1 MPVLSQGRDLRS
13 LLSQEE
19 ESGGRD
25 LWEESSRVPAVGPVG
40 AYQEQ
45 DIVQCSASEQ
55 THWSPVFG
63 TVSRCEPVNIRTLGA
78 TELQS

>member
-1 MPVLSQGRDLRS
+1 MPVLSQGRDLQS
-13 LLSQEE
+13 LLSQED
-19 ESGGRD
+19 ESGG
-25 LWEESSRVPAVGPVG
+25 LGPVGGESGVPAVGPVG

-45 DIVQCSASEQ
+45 EIVQRSASEQ

>member
-1 MPVLSQGRDLRS
+1 MS
-13 LLSQEE
+13 
-19 ESGGRD
+19 
-25 LWEESSRVPAVGPVG
+25 AVGPVG

-45 DIVQCSASEQ
+45 EIVQRSASEQ

>member
-1 MPVLSQGRDLRS
+1 MDSAEPRGGV
-13 LLSQEE
+13 QE
-19 ESGGRD
+19 GRD
-25 LWEESSRVPAVGPVG
+25 LWGESSRVPSVCSSGDS
-40 AYQEQ
+40 QDQ
-45 DIVQCSASEQ
+45 DIVQRSASEQ

>member
-1 MPVLSQGRDLRS
+1 MS
-13 LLSQEE
+13 LEAW
-19 ESGGRD
+19 D
-25 LWEESSRVPAVGPVG
+25 LWEESWGVPAVGPVG

-45 DIVQCSASEQ
+45 DIVQRSASEQ